1 MLDLEYS
8 AYCSAISMKPS
19 ENGTSLASEVDS
31 YFDKKGW
38 NGQHYIFYTPPKS
51 QNGNSVI
58 SINSKG
64 TVAHVSFPLFSVY
77 FESFGT
83 VFKSIIKKLL
93 NTFMPSNLIRA
104 ESLPVTSRVTLT
116 GKEEYKLL
124 HVKITY
130 PEIRGNFGIIES
142 HNELKEGKTISVKG
156 EYSKV
161 LRLPDETEITSKTE
175 NGYTYITLPHI
186 VGYDMFLLK

>member
-1 MLDLEYS
+1 
-8 AYCSAISMKPS
+8 
-19 ENGTSLASEVDS
+19 
-31 YFDKKGW
+31 
-38 NGQHYIFYTPPKS
+38 
-51 QNGNSVI
+51 
-58 SINSKG
+58 
-64 TVAHVSFPLFSVY
+64 
-77 FESFGT
+77 
-83 VFKSIIKKLL
+83 
-93 NTFMPSNLIRA
+93 MPSNLIRA

-161 LRLPDETEITSKTE
+161 LRLPDETEIASKTE